1 MKFRRCLLLL
11 PACVAFSQS
20 GTLKAQRNVANEPAK
35 LVTSLYRQVI
45 ARHPVGIP
53 QGEDLKVF
61 APYLSRSLLHRI
73 DQYRACTSDW
83 VRKNAGSD
91 LKSPVGL
98 SENDIFSGAYEEAKP
113 ETFHVERTH
122 PEDNEHLRV
131 DVRLSSASP
140 PAAPS
145 VWRVAVLVLRERGH
159 FFVDDIVYL
168 KDENHPTDERLTEYF
183 SRYCQGP
190 RYVGRQ

>member
-1 MKFRRCLLLL
+1 
-11 PACVAFSQS
+11 VAFSQS
-20 GTLKAQRNVANEPAK
+20 GTLKAQQDVANEPAK

-45 ARHPVGIP
+45 ARHPIGIP

-61 APYLSRSLLHRI
+61 TPYLSRSLLHRI

-83 VRKNAGSD
+83 DRKNAGSD

-98 SENDIFSGAYEEAKP
+98 FENGIFSGAYEEAKP

-122 PEDNEHLRV
+122 PEDNGRLRV
-131 DVRLSSASP
+131 DVRLTSASP

-145 VWRVAVLVLRERGH
+145 VWRVGVLVLREGGSSLWT
-159 FFVDDIVYL
+159 ISS
-168 KDENHPTDERLTEYF
+168 T
-183 SRYCQGP
+183 
-190 RYVGRQ
+190 